1 MRLIVSVCV
10 AGLIGITGV
19 NPHPAMAQHFDHAVL
34 DTVLVRYVAGGRVD
48 YAALQAERLIL
59 DRYLAQVAAVE
70 ADEFARW
77 GRPDQIAYLI
87 NAYNAYMLETVI
99 DHYPIKGGGLFKGLF
114 HPKNSVR
121 RIKGVFDGI
130 VHRAA
135 GEDLTLDDI
144 EHGLLRAEYKE
155 PRIHLAL
162 VCAAMSCPPL
172 REEAYTGDRLGE
184 QFADQAHRFFN
195 DPRHNRIEVARG
207 RVRLSKIFDWF
218 GEDFVVFVPERG
230 YRGSDQ
236 VRGVLAFV
244 AQYVPPRF
252 AEFLESG
259 EYRVEFE
266 DYDWT
271 LNDQAIAAAS
281 R

>member
-1 MRLIVSVCV
+1 MRLILSLCV
-10 AGLIGITGV
+10 VGLIGITGV
-19 NPHPAMAQHFDHAVL
+19 NPHAVMAQHFDHAVL

-48 YAALQAERLIL
+48 YAVLLAERVIL
-59 DRYLAQVAAVE
+59 DRYLAQIAAVE

-77 GRPDQIAYLI
+77 DRPDQIAYLI

-99 DHYPIKGGGLFKGLF
+99 DHYP
-114 HPKNSVR
+114 
-121 RIKGVFDGI
+121 IKGVFDGI

-162 VCAAMSCPPL
+162 VCAALSCPPL
-172 REEAYTGDRLGE
+172 REEAYTGDRLDE

-218 GEDFVVFVPERG
+218 GEDFVVFAPEGG